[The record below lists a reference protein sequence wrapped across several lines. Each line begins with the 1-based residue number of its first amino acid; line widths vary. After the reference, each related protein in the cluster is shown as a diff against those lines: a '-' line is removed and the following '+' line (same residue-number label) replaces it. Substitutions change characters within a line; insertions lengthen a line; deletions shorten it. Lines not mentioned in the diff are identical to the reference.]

1 MMQRVPRSRRQLL
14 PPDTVDEGIDR
25 HDPSAPE
32 SEHRQHGLALRAAH
46 VRLPL
51 AHEHLERAENTDLQW
66 LLHGLL
72 PPERESLTPAH
83 RVKPAV
89 GAGASPLHSSTARR
103 SVAS

>member
-72 PPERESLTPAH
+72 PPERESLTHLPH
-83 RVKPAV
+83 P
-89 GAGASPLHSSTARR
+89 
-103 SVAS
+103 